1 MGVVR
6 TGESAYDKEL
16 MKWDTPQSQGG
27 MKPDTF
33 QPFPTMVYKAHQR
46 DNGQWAVS
54 DPFDENWSRRCYVI
68 VRDDAEMRRHL
79 DNGWRHTPAEALEY
93 AERHQRAIADAAAE
107 RHFADQRLS
116 EKARREADAADAASN
131 EHVPDVPAP
140 KKRARAT
147 ATFQA

>member
-6 TGESAYDKEL
+6 TGESAYDKEFV
-16 MKWDTPQSQGG
+16 KWDTPQSQGG

-33 QPFPTMVYKAHQR
+33 QPFPAMLYKAHQR

-54 DPFDENWSRRCYVI
+54 DPFDENWIRRCYLI

-79 DNGWRHTPAEALEY
+79 DNGWRPTPAEALAY

-107 RHFADQRLS
+107 RHYADQRLS
-116 EKARREADAADAASN
+116 ESAQREAAAADAATN
-131 EHVPDVPAP
+131 DHVPDVPAP
-140 KKRARAT
+140 KRRARAT